1 MAESN
6 LLSAL
11 VDALRCMPGIGRKS
25 AQRIAY
31 HLLQRDR
38 DRARRLAAVLQSAM
52 DQIGHC
58 RRCRTFCETELCDVC
73 TSGKR
78 DQTLLCI
85 VESPADVQAVE
96 EAGYRGLYFV
106 LMGHLSPLDGI
117 GPEDLGLD
125 QLDELLAEPGR
136 KLEEAGAAAVM
147 PLGAPIGSG
156 LGIQNPNNIR
166 IIKEQATV
174 PVIVDAGVGTA
185 SDASVAMELGVDGVL
200 MNTAIAGAGDPVM
213 MARAMKLAV
222 EAGRLA
228 FFAGR
233 IPRKSYATASS
244 PTEGRISR

>member
-1 MAESN
+1 MAETG

-11 VDALRCMPGIGRKS
+11 IDALRCMPGIGRKS

-38 DRARRLAAVLQSAM
+38 ERARHLANVLRDAM
-52 DQIGHC
+52 DRIGHC
-58 RRCRTFCETELCDVC
+58 RRCRTFSEAELCALC

-125 QLDELLAEPGR
+125 QLDELLTEPGR
-136 KLEEAGAAAVM
+136 QEVILATNSTVEGEATAHYISDMVRRHGLRVTRIAHGVPMGGELEY
-147 PLGAPIGSG
+147 
-156 LGIQNPNNIR
+156 
-166 IIKEQATV
+166 
-174 PVIVDAGVGTA
+174 VDSTT
-185 SDASVAMELGVDGVL
+185 L
-200 MNTAIAGAGDPVM
+200 
-213 MARAMKLAV
+213 ARAL
-222 EAGRLA
+222 AGR
-228 FFAGR
+228 R
-233 IPRKSYATASS
+233 EI
-244 PTEGRISR
+244 